1 MHIPTYWAQARL
13 RHEDRPRHGIT
24 IQRWGWSDASQQA
37 AEDHARQRAQQ
48 ALDSARDARQARRPA
63 AEPRMEWKNEY
74 GLDGAA
80 TPIREE
86 VLQRRGST
94 VMTRNSYG
102 AHCLNTD
109 NVAIADMDLAPPPR
123 PVRFP
128 FVTLL
133 LLLPAIA
140 WLLQLQPQQSLL
152 RTLAMTLIF
161 TLVLLGGHRARRWW
175 QARSTGLSMP
185 AGDTNAAQ
193 VLERVQAFHAAHPD
207 WGLRVYETPK
217 GLRVI
222 VTHARFAA
230 GEAAIRQL
238 FDALRVDP
246 LYAMLCERQ
255 QCFRARVTGK
265 PWRMGL
271 YALPTALRNW
281 PLHEQAAMQARRQWA
296 QDYDAKAAGYAACR
310 FLHHLG
316 PTLACPE
323 AEAFVQWHDAAS
335 RAQETLPLA

>member
-24 IQRWGWSDASQQA
+24 IQRWGWSDASQEA

-48 ALDSARDARQARRPA
+48 ALDTARASRLPSG
-63 AEPRMEWKNEY
+63 EPRMEWKTEY
-74 GLDGAA
+74 GLDGA

-86 VLQRRGST
+86 VLERRGST

-102 AHCLNTD
+102 ARCLNTD
-109 NVAIADMDLAPPPR
+109 NVAIADMDLAELPR

-133 LLLPAIA
+133 LLLPATA
-140 WLLQLQPQQSLL
+140 WLLQLPPQQSLL
-152 RTLAMTLIF
+152 RTLAMTLVL
-161 TLVLLGGHRARRWW
+161 TLVLYGGHRIKRWW
-175 QARSTGLSMP
+175 QERGTGLSLP
-185 AGDTNAAQ
+185 ARDTTAAQ
-193 VLERVQAFHAAHPD
+193 VLQRVQAFHTAHPD

-222 VTHARFAA
+222 VTHARYAA
-230 GEAAIRQL
+230 GDAQVRQM
-238 FDALRVDP
+238 FDALQVDP

-265 PWRMGL
+265 PWRMDL
-271 YALPTALRNW
+271 YALPTGLRSW
-281 PLHEQAAMQARRQWA
+281 PLSEAAVEPRRQWTQA
-296 QDYDAKAAGYAACR
+296 YDAKAGSYAACR
-310 FLHHLG
+310 FLQQLG
-316 PTLACPE
+316 PALACPE

-335 RAQETLPLA
+335 QARSGLPLA